1 MQNDDFGPRIDEP
14 REDEIERAMA
24 TAKKKYRVDLSRDDA
39 VKFAKLTSEVGW
51 WMMREI
57 DLNKTDKIDKKILEE
72 FRNLFKVRFS
82 KEIPLDKSDQMI
94 RDFILASVLK
104 EKSRILD
111 EIRMIVAK
119 Y

>member
-14 REDEIERAMA
+14 RDDEIERAIV
-24 TAKKKYRVDLSRDDA
+24 TAKKKYRVNLSREDA

-57 DLNKTDKIDKKILEE
+57 DLNKMDKIEDKILDE
-72 FRNLFKVRFS
+72 FKNLFKDRFG
-82 KEIPLDKSDQMI
+82 KDIPFGKSDQMI
-94 RDFILASVLK
+94 RDFILATVLK

-111 EIRMIVAK
+111 EIRMIVTK